1 MHGLEQTLKH
11 LTLRSQ
17 VTGFTYP
24 CERSQGTL
32 HCDPDNL
39 YL

>member
-24 CERSQGTL
+24 YERSPGNSAL
-32 HCDPDNL
+32 
-39 YL
+39 